1 MAPQSKSH
9 YSDNDLE
16 WSLKKGHRRPQAIRI
31 TDSKST
37 QKFGSDETNIDNIIL
52 WAKVTFKYFAKV
64 SKTIISN
71 WNI

>member
-52 WAKVTFKYFAKV
+52 
-64 SKTIISN
+64 
-71 WNI
+71 